1 MNEEERSRQGGRR
14 EEGRK
19 EKEPMRRQGR
29 RHQINVRLMLLSAH
43 SAAEL
48 RILDSGA
55 SLGLDEKDFRR
66 DFLCTSP
73 VSHPHQPARRPL
85 SLRFRYEDVR
95 ASSLRR
101 LPGKIF
107 QHES

>member
-1 MNEEERSRQGGRR
+1 MRKEETRETRR
-14 EEGRK
+14 GEGK

-55 SLGLDEKDFRR
+55 GPGLDEKDFRR

-73 VSHPHQPARRPL
+73 VSHPRQPASPSASASVMKTFAHRHFADFL
-85 SLRFRYEDVR
+85 VRFF
-95 ASSLRR
+95 S
-101 LPGKIF
+101 
-107 QHES
+107 ES